1 VLANTTLDVIDVFAV
16 RVLANT
22 TLDVTD
28 VFAVTVVE
36 VTAFDVNEP
45 VTFNE
50 FLNGI

>member
-1 VLANTTLDVIDVFAV
+1 
-16 RVLANT
+16 VLANT